1 MPNVKDST
9 LSIPGARYDLT
20 SCRGDLGLL
29 VRGAGGGRG
38 RGTVRA
44 DLLGSRMREIV
55 WGIAALFAGVN
66 GVFLLD
72 YVAGYFR

>member
-1 MPNVKDST
+1 
-9 LSIPGARYDLT
+9 
-20 SCRGDLGLL
+20 
-29 VRGAGGGRG
+29 
-38 RGTVRA
+38 
-44 DLLGSRMREIV
+44 MREIV